1 MNNCIFHNYLM
12 QIDNS
17 AYGTELYL
25 FAKDI
30 NTGDLK
36 IYPWF
41 GKYAIPTGRGS
52 RYDQDTVKKMYVDE
66 NTDSIIIEVSRQS
79 YINPSAD
86 DNEALCN
93 ADTDY
98 IMTVK
103 YDGKDFYATAEFPE
117 LNISVVYQNQY

>member
-1 MNNCIFHNYLM
+1 M

-41 GKYAIPTGRGS
+41 GKSAIPTGRGS
-52 RYDQDTVKKMYVDE
+52 RYDQDTVKKMYIDE
-66 NTDSIIIEVSRQS
+66 NSDSIIIEVSRQS

-86 DNEALCN
+86 THLPSINL
-93 ADTDY
+93 
-98 IMTVK
+98 
-103 YDGKDFYATAEFPE
+103 
-117 LNISVVYQNQY
+117 S